1 MPVNQVEILVQH
13 GRTVSSS
20 VHTEGYVLKSVIDF
34 LVNNTQLPNI
44 TFPLPRNFA
53 GSIPVNRQEH
63 ANNTLF
69 FWGFEKSEG
78 SLTAESSGEPW
89 LLWLQGGY
97 VDRWVVVPEHPLICF
112 CKGLGRLACSG

>member
-69 FWGFEKSEG
+69 FWGFEKENG
-78 SLTAESSGEPW
+78 SLTADAGSSNAPW
-89 LLWLQGGY
+89 GIRLNGG
-97 VDRWVVVPEHPLICF
+97 PGASSLIGNLF
-112 CKGLGRLACSG
+112 EVCSLNKT